1 MRVLY
6 ETMSTPTIPQ
16 VRPAFVWRIL
26 GLFVRQPG
34 SLASPAA
41 DVLMAGGASL
51 LLFAILKLTVPK
63 TADTSALAAALY
75 YAAFLVNYP
84 HFAASYQLLYADAG
98 KDFFSYAKHPWFTL
112 KLWWAGVVVPLLLIG
127 YLGYAMLQPTTA
139 EVGYLVN
146 AMYFF
151 VGWHY
156 VKQIFG
162 CVIVLSTVKKVFY
175 TRFER
180 WCILAPLY
188 SLWLL
193 NYAAANRNGDTYL
206 FAGMPYS
213 HLALPDTVIMFL
225 SLAFVVT
232 SLGMCGMWYV
242 RLIQR
247 KPMPP
252 VSAVAAIL
260 SIYVWFTPVHNTPS
274 FLLIIPLFHSLQY
287 LLFVLAYKSNETLGA
302 SPASAKRILAGASGA
317 FLVVPALVI
326 AVGAA
331 LHATG
336 NLEEGMVAVYGMI
349 MTVSTTLWMRTLA
362 FAGGLI
368 LALLLLQRLSRKSS
382 AWKFWRFL
390 THMLLLGAVVF
401 SIAPTALDILASNKL
416 LPTPLVYNS
425 TVLGSSFYLFAFFV
439 FVNIHHYFIDNV
451 LWRRDN
457 PHVREHLFH

>member
-1 MRVLY
+1 
-6 ETMSTPTIPQ
+6 MSVVRREPVRIPSWLQ
-16 VRPAFVWRIL
+16 RIAAAFYK
-26 GLFVRQPG
+26 QPG
-34 SLASPAA
+34 TLLSPAA

-51 LLFAILKLTVPK
+51 LLFAVLKLTVPK
-63 TADTSALAAALY
+63 TADTSALSAALY

-84 HFAASYQLLYADAG
+84 HFAASYQLLYGDA
-98 KDFFSYAKHPWFTL
+98 KRDFLSYAQHPWFTIR
-112 KLWWAGVVVPLLLIG
+112 LWWAGIIVPLLLVG

-139 EVGYLVN
+139 ELGYIVN

-162 CVIVLSTVKKVFY
+162 CVIVLSTIRKVFFA
-175 TRFER
+175 RWER

-193 NYAAANRNGDTYL
+193 NYTAANRSGDSQL
-206 FAGMPYS
+206 FAGMPYTR
-213 HLALPDTVIMFL
+213 LALPDTLLIVL
-225 SLAFVVT
+225 SFAFIVST
-232 SLGMCGMWYV
+232 IAMCGMWYV
-242 RLIQR
+242 RIIQR
-247 KPMPP
+247 KPLPP
-252 VSAVAAIL
+252 LSAVAAIL
-260 SIYVWFTPVHNTPS
+260 SIYVWFTPIHNTPS
-274 FLLIIPLFHSLQY
+274 FMIIVPLFHSLQY
-287 LLFVLAYKSNETLGA
+287 LLFVLAYKGNETLGEHP
-302 SPASAKRILAGASGA
+302 SSATRTLAGASGV
-317 FLVVPALVI
+317 FLAMPALIV
-326 AVGAA
+326 AAGAA

-368 LALLLLQRLSRKSS
+368 LALLLLQRLSRKSP
-382 AWKFWRFL
+382 AWKFWRFI
-390 THMLLLGAVVF
+390 THMLLLGAVFF
-401 SIAPTALDILASNKL
+401 SIGPTALDILANNNM

-425 TVLGSSFYLFAFFV
+425 TILGSSFYLFAFFV
-439 FVNIHHYFIDNV
+439 FINIHHYFIDNV